1 MDQYAKRIDASNGY
15 SKIIYANPS
24 KGSFYLNMGF
34 KFMTSAMA
42 FLKMNRLLS
51 NQAL

>member
-1 MDQYAKRIDASNGY
+1 MLSELMLLMDIA
-15 SKIIYANPS
+15 KIIYANPG
-24 KGSFYLNMGF
+24 KGSFYLNVGF

>member
-1 MDQYAKRIDASNGY
+1 
-15 SKIIYANPS
+15 
-24 KGSFYLNMGF
+24 MGF
-34 KFMTSAMA
+34 KFMTADMA